1 MYIHKAIMG
10 ELLFVLIIA
19 VGTGSTSG
27 AHTPYDGVLHPHLVV
42 RPIVSYHTYRW
53 CGSSIYSY

>member
-19 VGTGSTSG
+19 VGTDPWWEHIHRMMEYYT
-27 AHTPYDGVLHPHLVV
+27 H
-42 RPIVSYHTYRW
+42 IW
-53 CGSSIYSY
+53 